1 MTSSE
6 GPFCC
11 DSRPVAATASG
22 PGRAGHAGRRPG
34 CYQAGVYQAMHEA
47 GIEPDWVIGTSIGA
61 INGAIIA
68 GNRIEDRL
76 PRLHE
81 FWSNLEG
88 RFAGPWGSVTTMLA
102 GVPGFFSPNPAVAWG
117 VESKVGVE
125 RAALYSVDPLR
136 KLLPKLVDFNL
147 INSGTPRF
155 TLGLVNV
162 RSGQMRYFDSR
173 EEAIGLDHVLGS
185 SAIPPSFPAVRLDGE
200 AYWDGGIYSNTP
212 VEVVF
217 DDDPRRSSVVFAVQ
231 IWHTRSPEPD
241 SLAQV
246 FMRRVFCSEA
256 APAATSHSTL
266 SFIGAPR
273 GARTVQMLP
282 EESRDTPRPR
292 HSPLRLLHRDAT
304 ARDQCA
310 DDGES
315 NMRDFTS
322 KAAIRARWQPLRGCA
337 GHDKGRPWDNPVDP
351 LVGVAVYASD
361 ADDQRTRQIF
371 VSFCSP
377 TSALRDRTFVL
388 PSRPFADPGSMTAI
402 DGRHQGRRKCHRLW
416 VSMFDRRR
424 RAHCSDAIQSAGHAL
439 VVIRKPICAA

>member
-6 GPFCC
+6 G
-11 DSRPVAATASG
+11 DHSVAKAVPSEHRRL
-22 PGRAGHAGRRPG
+22 PGQVVLVMQGGGAPG

-68 GNRIEDRL
+68 GNRIVDRL

-88 RFAGPWGSVTTMLA
+88 RFAGPWGSVTALLA

-117 VESKVGVE
+117 VESKVGIE
-125 RAALYSVDPLR
+125 RAALYSIDPLR
-136 KLLPKLVDFNL
+136 KLLPKLVDFSL

-241 SLAQV
+241 SIAQV
-246 FMRRVFCSEA
+246 FMRQKDILFGSRSR
-256 APAATSHSTL
+256 SH
-266 SFIGAPR
+266 I
-273 GARTVQMLP
+273 ARQAQLHRMRHVVRELYRMLP
-282 EESRDTPRPR
+282 EESRNTPEAKALAAYGCSTVMHLLEINARPI
-292 HSPLRLLHRDAT
+292 
-304 ARDQCA
+304 
-310 DDGES
+310 DGES
-315 NMRDFTS
+315 NMRDFDFS
-322 KAAIRARWQPLRGCA
+322 KAAIRARWQA
-337 GHDKGRPWDNPVDP
+337 GYADGRDMIARRPWDNPVDP
-351 LVGVAVYASD
+351 LAGVAVYASD
-361 ADDQRTRQIF
+361 PDD
-371 VSFCSP
+371 
-377 TSALRDRTFVL
+377 
-388 PSRPFADPGSMTAI
+388 
-402 DGRHQGRRKCHRLW
+402 
-416 VSMFDRRR
+416 
-424 RAHCSDAIQSAGHAL
+424 
-439 VVIRKPICAA
+439 